1 MSVALVTGGSR
12 GIGRAISIALAQA
25 GHDVAIN
32 YAGREDDALETIRLM
47 EQAAAGRGA
56 TTTEG
61 AGKAAGVAPSAA
73 ATSATGSASAGGG
86 RTREAEGAPQRF
98 LSSKA
103 DLADPAQCEALY
115 ATVESELGAPDI
127 LINNAGITRDGL
139 IMRMSVEDFDAVLD
153 VNLRAAFV
161 LIKAASRPMLK
172 ARSGHIVNIASV
184 VGLTGNAGQA
194 NYSASKAG
202 LIGLTKTAAREFAS
216 RGVTVNAVA
225 PGFIDTAMTEVLS
238 KETKASFLE
247 GIPLKRAGRPEDVAL
262 TVAFLCSGAA
272 DYITG
277 QVIAVDGGMTI

>member
-1 MSVALVTGGSR
+1 MTIALVTGGSR
-12 GIGRAISIALAQA
+12 GIGRAIGIALAQA

-32 YAGREDDALETIRLM
+32 FAGREDDALETIRLM
-47 EQAAAGRGA
+47 EQAAAMVPG
-56 TTTEG
+56 
-61 AGKAAGVAPSAA
+61 GKTVPAA
-73 ATSATGSASAGGG
+73 
-86 RTREAEGAPQRF
+86 RF
-98 LSSKA
+98 LSVRA
-103 DLADPAQCEALY
+103 DLADPRQCENLY
-115 ATVESELGAPDI
+115 ATVERELGAAGI
-127 LINNAGITRDGL
+127 LVNNAGITRDGL

-153 VNLRAAFV
+153 VNLRAAFL
-161 LIKAASRPMLK
+161 LIKAVSRSMLK
-172 ARSGHIVNIASV
+172 ARYGHIVNIASV

-225 PGFIDTAMTEVLS
+225 PGFIDTAMTNVLS
-238 KETKASFLE
+238 EETRADFLE
-247 GIPLKRAGRPEDVAL
+247 GIPLKRVGAPEDIAQ